1 VNGGLGVDAH
11 PASATRVT
19 DLPAPWCD
27 DPYLLEHGHQPV
39 VAAWAAHD
47 GLVTVL
53 DEPGRDRV
61 LVGIGS
67 PEAVAGLL
75 VRAFDEGTA
84 AQDGAVD
91 DDARSWG
98 GSTPYRAALT
108 RGSVELL
115 DPAAREALRL
125 GAEGSSWDWMWTA
138 RPLKADASRAERL
151 VLGPRTA
158 EEVGDFLSRGHP
170 TASTAPD
177 DSLLIGWWGVRSE
190 RRLVA
195 AVGAIVFAP
204 GVAPHLVSLGVDPAF
219 RGRGLAGVVMA
230 AAVRDCLDV
239 IPSVGAPRVSLGLYA
254 SNDVAR
260 RVYRR
265 LGFTLRHE
273 FTSWA
278 VRGVRPT

>member
-1 VNGGLGVDAH
+1 VDAH

-27 DPYLLEHGHQPV
+27 DPYLLEHERGIV

-75 VRAFDEGTA
+75 RRAVDEGTA
-84 AQDGAVD
+84 AQDGAAD
-91 DDARSWG
+91 DDARGLG

-125 GAEGSSWDWMWTA
+125 GAEGSSWDWMWTT
-138 RPLKADASRAERL
+138 RPLEADASRAERL

-158 EEVGDFLSRGHP
+158 AEVGDFLSRGHP

-177 DSLLIGWWGVRSE
+177 DGRLIGWWGVRSD

-219 RGRGLAGVVMA
+219 RGQGLAGVAMA

-260 RVYRR
+260 RVYSR

-278 VRGVRPT
+278 VRGGPRV